1 MEEIPISKHR
11 FWLSVLHAVGVITV
25 VALQAVIAAAAEPQ
39 VPGTTPAGGNGQ
51 SMMIQGMQ
59 AMATAVRDRL
69 QLMTL
74 AWPDLLQFPALLA
87 DTLTDGGRVPIHTVL
102 LSIALVFTVGIVAE
116 LAFRRVLRRAE
127 RLAHDRT
134 QESLRQRLTAAALK
148 LLLNGLAI
156 GVFALGCTAAYFAVN
171 KLPQPAQAVLIGLF
185 NAVVIVRLVAA
196 AGRSLLSPDRPGLRL
211 LPLADADAR
220 YLASRLVGLTLVV
233 TLGGLVGGLPNA
245 LALDEGLRLLLEVA
259 DLTLVFAALALIVWR
274 DRAQLSRLLAAPPV
288 SESSIAGTLASR
300 TPGFLTDY
308 LHTLA
313 ITVLVLVWAAA
324 MYTKLATGRL
334 IFWPVVTT
342 LVLIIAVLAVN
353 ALLRLGVDHFLGT
366 RQRAE
371 GATHDAG
378 SAEATTQPAGEAEP
392 VAEARARADFSDVI
406 VRNLRIASL
415 VLGLLLLGR
424 IWNIDLER
432 MIGAGMGQRVAEAVF
447 TIIVTLILAS
457 AAWGLV
463 KAAIWRHAPDE
474 GFSLS
479 KLEEAEGGGG
489 AGSRR
494 QTITV
499 LFGRFIL
506 VTLVVIAALI
516 VLSSL
521 GVDIGPLLAGA
532 GVVGL
537 AIGFGAQTL
546 VRDIITGVFFLL
558 EDAFRVGEYVDVGIA
573 RGTVESVSIRSM
585 RLRHHLG
592 PIHTVPF
599 GAINNLTNYSRD
611 WAIMKLDLRLPFDT
625 DLEKVRKLV
634 KRLGQE
640 MVADVS
646 FRDSFLQPLKSQGAT
661 RMDDDAFIVRVKF
674 MAKPGEQ
681 FVLRRE
687 VFRRIQEAFQK
698 NGIRFAP
705 RRVIVDTGGTRDTDD
720 RMAAAAAAALAP
732 QPARSEAKTAPTDDR
747 G

>member
-1 MEEIPISKHR
+1 MKIRKHR
-11 FWLSVLHAVGVITV
+11 RLLSLLYALGVIAL
-25 VALQAVIAAAAEPQ
+25 VALPALITAAAEPPLGAATS
-39 VPGTTPAGGNGQ
+39 PGRDG
-51 SMMIQGMQ
+51 QGMIIRGMQ
-59 AMATAVRDRL
+59 GMATTVRDRL
-69 QLMTL
+69 QLMAL
-74 AWPDLLQFPALLA
+74 AWPDLLRFPALLSNM
-87 DTLTDGGRVPIHTVL
+87 LTDDGRVPLHIVL
-102 LSIALVFTVGIVAE
+102 LRIALVFTVGVVAE
-116 LAFRRVLRRAE
+116 VAFRRILSRAG
-127 RLAHDRT
+127 RIAHDRT
-134 QESLRQRLTAAALK
+134 QETLRQRLTGAALR
-148 LLLNGLAI
+148 LLVDGLAV
-156 GVFALGCTAAYFAVN
+156 GVFALGCTAAYFATDR
-171 KLPQPAQAVLIGLF
+171 LPQPAQAVLIGLF
-185 NAVVIVRLVAA
+185 NAVVIVRLVAT
-196 AGRSLLSPDRPGLRL
+196 AGCSLLSPDRPTLRL

-220 YLASRLVGLTLVV
+220 YLASRLVSLTLLI
-233 TLGGLVGGLPNA
+233 TLGGLVSELASA
-245 LALDEGLRLLLEVA
+245 LALGEGLWLLLGLA
-259 DLTLVFAALALIVWR
+259 AMTFVFAALALIVWH

-288 SESSIAGTLASR
+288 SKPSNAGTLASR
-300 TPGFLTDY
+300 TQDALTGH
-308 LHTLA
+308 LHILA

-324 MYTKLATGRL
+324 VYARLATGGL
-334 IFWPVVTT
+334 VLWPVVTT
-342 LVLIIAVLAVN
+342 LVLIITLLAVN
-353 ALLRLGVDHFLGT
+353 ALLGLGVDRFLTTPQQAKGPASDGG
-366 RQRAE
+366 RA
-371 GATHDAG
+371 GATTLPADK
-378 SAEATTQPAGEAEP
+378 AES
-392 VAEARARADFSDVI
+392 VAEACAPTDYSTVI
-406 VRNLRIASL
+406 VRNLRIALS

-432 MIGAGMGQRVAEAVF
+432 IIGASMGQRLAEAVF

-457 AAWGLV
+457 VAWGLV
-463 KAAIWRHAPDE
+463 KAAIRRHAPDK
-474 GFSLS
+474 GFDIS

-489 AGSRR
+489 VASRV

-499 LFGRFIL
+499 LFGRFVL
-506 VTLVVIAALI
+506 VTLVVIATLI

-521 GVDIGPLLAGA
+521 GINIGPLLAGA

-546 VRDIITGVFFLL
+546 VRDIITGVFLLL

-573 RGTVESVSIRSM
+573 RGTVESVSVRSM

-640 MVADVS
+640 MLADAS

-674 MAKPGEQ
+674 MARPGEQ

-705 RRVIVDTGGTRDTDD
+705 RRVIVDTIGGNSSADD
-720 RMAAAAAAALAP
+720 RAAAAAFATQTLQREP
-732 QPARSEAKTAPTDDR
+732 KITASDDSR
-747 G
+747 